1 MFVGLDKLTPRDDC
15 ISKSSKRAESYPST
29 IASRMKETVMPSFL
43 KGKNEENCAQGD
55 IENPEVENIL
65 KTGQRVVTFINDDRT
80 IRGTVRYIGKDRDRR
95 NGEMFTIVGLEL
107 VS

>member
-1 MFVGLDKLTPRDDC
+1 MFVGLGRLTPRDDS
-15 ISKSSKRAESYPST
+15 ILKFSKRAESYPSN

-55 IENPEVENIL
+55 IENQEVENIL
-65 KTGQRVVTFINDDRT
+65 KTGQRVVAFIKNDRLV
-80 IRGTVRYIGKDRDRR
+80 RGFVRYIGKDGDR
-95 NGEMFTIVGLEL
+95 NEKMFTIVGLEL